1 MKYIIYLNHSSININ
16 NSYYK
21 IQNQNL
27 ETNKYFFEINLKKKQ
42 TQKIN
47 TPKINIIN
55 NQGDISILFKN

>member
-42 TQKIN
+42 IKKIN
-47 TPKINIIN
+47 NPKINIIN